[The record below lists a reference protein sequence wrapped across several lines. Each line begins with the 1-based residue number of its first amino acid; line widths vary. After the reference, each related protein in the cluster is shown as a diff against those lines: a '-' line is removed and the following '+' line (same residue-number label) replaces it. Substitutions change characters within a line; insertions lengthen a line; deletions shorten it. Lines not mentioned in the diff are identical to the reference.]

1 MDMLLAMLLM
11 VIGIIII
18 GGLLSKFA
26 TGKNPN
32 DTKAPAQTPIISV
45 ERGND
50 SPTIFCYD
58 GSALPTLEWQETIRL
73 RYHASPRR
81 IRSIYTGTVSDCP
94 NYLTYEGSVIGCI
107 FDVSYTRYLDKLAE
121 RGKVYIYAVA
131 CGYNKGGWPQ
141 LFASLPSERR
151 LEQLSR

>member
-1 MDMLLAMLLM
+1 MDMLLSVLLM
-11 VIGIIII
+11 FAAIIII

-26 TGKNPN
+26 AGENPN
-32 DTKAPAQTPIISV
+32 DAKAPAQTPIISV

-58 GSALPTLEWQETIRL
+58 GSALPALEWQETIRL

-94 NYLTYEGSVIGCI
+94 NYLTYEGSVVGCI

-121 RGKVYIYAVA
+121 RGKVYIYVVA
-131 CGYNKGGWPQ
+131 CGYNKRGWPQ
-141 LFASLPSERR
+141 LFASLPSKRR
-151 LEQLSR
+151 LAQLAK

>member
-1 MDMLLAMLLM
+1 MDMLLSMLLM
-11 VIGIIII
+11 VIVIIII
-18 GGLLSKFA
+18 GGMLSKFA
-26 TGKNPN
+26 AGENPN
-32 DTKAPAQTPIISV
+32 DVKAPAQTPIISV

-58 GSALPTLEWQETIRL
+58 GSSLPTLEWQETIRL

-131 CGYNKGGWPQ
+131 CGYNKRGWPQ